1 MASTLDFVVATRHV
15 QQRGVAN
22 LQAKLLCGYE
32 AITLVSPGSE
42 LQSQCD
48 RHHLDCWDETPKKI
62 KKKGKGKKKGKK
74 GKEKDKEEKK
84 QGKGTGS
91 SSKKKGKKRSK

>member
-1 MASTLDFVVATRHV
+1 M
-15 QQRGVAN
+15 AN
-22 LQAKLLCGYE
+22 LQAKLLCKYE

-62 KKKGKGKKKGKK
+62 KKKGKGKKKGKD
-74 GKEKDKEEKK
+74 KDKEEKK
-84 QGKGTGS
+84 QGKGAGS